1 MNFGKKARRYGLAKG
16 HPYKNSGNL
25 DSRMAESKLGDT
37 GDQGL
42 RTGKMAG
49 VCISNGLV
57 LLFAAWLGGAQQK
70 LAQAPADGEGPTVAS
85 NAPAQGAKP
94 VSPTPKVTAMADPT
108 KDKGWPWEFEKE
120 HAVLALN
127 QPQIDE
133 WLEQLKLK
141 GRVCVFLRDF
151 QRSGR

>member
-1 MNFGKKARRYGLAKG
+1 
-16 HPYKNSGNL
+16 
-25 DSRMAESKLGDT
+25 
-37 GDQGL
+37 
-42 RTGKMAG
+42 
-49 VCISNGLV
+49 
-57 LLFAAWLGGAQQK
+57 
-70 LAQAPADGEGPTVAS
+70 
-85 NAPAQGAKP
+85 
-94 VSPTPKVTAMADPT
+94 MADPT

-133 WLEQLKLK
+133 WSEQLKLK